1 MAFTVKA
8 KITGLEPQGN
18 QTKVT
23 FSANY
28 TDDNGNRVNI
38 EWAEAT
44 PGFSNTIWI
53 LNDIAERQAL
63 AVGDNFELLYTKEPK
78 NPPNPAQGEAFG
90 RQVGKYPGVRVDE

>member
-8 KITGLEPQGN
+8 KITNLEPQGN

-28 TDDNGNRVNI
+28 TDDEGNRVNQD
-38 EWAEAT
+38 WAEAT

-53 LNDIAERQAL
+53 VNEVVERQGL
-63 AVGDNFELLYTKEPK
+63 EVGQPFELLYTKEVK
-78 NPPNPAQGEAFG
+78 
-90 RQVGKYPGVRVDE
+90 

>member
-8 KITGLEPQGN
+8 KVMNLEPQGN

-28 TDDNGNRVNI
+28 TDDEGNRVNQD
-38 EWAEAT
+38 WAEAT

-53 LNDIAERQAL
+53 LNRVVESQGL
-63 AVGDNFELLYTKEPK
+63 EVGQPFELLYTKEVK
-78 NPPNPAQGEAFG
+78 
-90 RQVGKYPGVRVDE
+90 